1 MTHTHTVRI
10 ILKGEKLKDFPL
22 KSRTRQGCPLP
33 LFLFNILLEVPVTT
47 IRHEKETNHIQFG
60 KKEVKVSS
68 YADDIILYMEN
79 SENSAQKLLE
89 LMNEFIKVA
98 GHKITYRNLLHFFF
112 TVTIKYQKGE
122 VKKSL
127 LKVHQK

>member
-1 MTHTHTVRI
+1 M
-10 ILKGEKLKDFPL
+10 
-22 KSRTRQGCPLP
+22 
-33 LFLFNILLEVPVTT
+33 FLFNTLLEVPVTT

-112 TVTIKYQKGE
+112 Y
-122 VKKSL
+122 SNN
-127 LKVHQK
+127 

>member
-1 MTHTHTVRI
+1 M
-10 ILKGEKLKDFPL
+10 
-22 KSRTRQGCPLP
+22 
-33 LFLFNILLEVPVTT
+33 TT

>member
-1 MTHTHTVRI
+1 M
-10 ILKGEKLKDFPL
+10 
-22 KSRTRQGCPLP
+22 
-33 LFLFNILLEVPVTT
+33 FLFNTLLEVPVTT

-79 SENSAQKLLE
+79 PENCTQKLLE

-98 GHKITYRNLLHFFF
+98 RHKITYRNLLLFFF
-112 TVTIKYQKGE
+112 TVTIKYQRGG
-122 VKKSL
+122 VKKYL

>member
-1 MTHTHTVRI
+1 M
-10 ILKGEKLKDFPL
+10 
-22 KSRTRQGCPLP
+22 
-33 LFLFNILLEVPVTT
+33 FLFNTLLEVPVTT

-79 SENSAQKLLE
+79 SENCTQKLLE

-98 GHKITYRNLLHFFF
+98 RHKITYSLFWRMQMNPLLLQRG
-112 TVTIKYQKGE
+112 VSGRLWPVE
-122 VKKSL
+122 GSVVL
-127 LKVHQK
+127 